1 MDGIDLDVSQART
14 DLLPDKYDRRRISGV
29 LAIRRLSSRHYKRQ
43 MSEGDVCSEWV
54 LLLLLVCFLHHVI
67 HSKHWQSFKRRHW
80 LLVFFVSLPLGFCW
94 KIVKKLLAVV
104 CKIMFKLL
112 AIVCKIIKK
121 LFKLLAVVCG
131 TLAIGCKFY
140 YLLWLFLKWCFLTAE
155 LCKQLDYNGTS
166 IRQSHD
172 VVGSKVTKEPVSH
185 VSCEVFVY
193 SGVGWV
199 WSGSI
204 QLRATQ
210 LVIHQRLILSGDVEL
225 NPGPSEII
233 TDIHHSRMF
242 MMIATCCIKFL
253 DGQEMEAVLAS
264 VDDTVFGK

>member
-1 MDGIDLDVSQART
+1 MDGVDLYVSQARA

-43 MSEGDVCSEWV
+43 MSEGDVCSVWV
-54 LLLLLVCFLHHVI
+54 LLLLLVYSLYHVI
-67 HSKHWQSFKRRHW
+67 HSKQWRSFKRRHW
-80 LLVFFVSLPLGFCW
+80 LLVFFVSLPLGYCW
-94 KIVKKLLAVV
+94 KIVKKLLTVV
-104 CKIMFKLL
+104 CKI
-112 AIVCKIIKK
+112 V
-121 LFKLLAVVCG
+121 FKLLAVVWKIVKKLFKPLAAVCG

-155 LCKQLDYNGTS
+155 LCKQLDYNATRPS
-166 IRQSHD
+166 SN
-172 VVGSKVTKEPVSH
+172 VGSKVTKEPVSH

-204 QLRATQ
+204 QLQATQ

-225 NPGPSEII
+225 NPGPSENMN
-233 TDIHHSRMF
+233 DIYR
-242 MMIATCCIKFL
+242 
-253 DGQEMEAVLAS
+253 
-264 VDDTVFGK
+264 